1 MDAVKHGRANLG
13 YGEQLVTNLAELL
26 PKLCVVDLR
35 CSGVDDTDVAAA
47 IMTLDSRE
55 GACPVPVRAVADAA
69 YRVCAENPRQLLP
82 EYIDVR
88 DYQADVNRADIA
100 RVRVEPPRVAGGIA
114 QDRCHHIR
122 CQIFLASG
130 GAIGGPGAAA
140 PLCGERERGE
150 SEHCQNGG
158 KGQGR

>member
-1 MDAVKHGRANLG
+1 M
-13 YGEQLVTNLAELL
+13 

-82 EYIDVR
+82 EYVDVR
-88 DYQADVNRADIA
+88 DFQGDVNRADIA
-100 RVRVEPPRVAGGIA
+100 RVRVEPLRVAGLRRIA
-114 QDRCHHIR
+114 ATI
-122 CQIFLASG
+122 SG
-130 GAIGGPGAAA
+130 VRYFSQEVA
-140 PLCGERERGE
+140 PLSIQAPPPLRRA
-150 SEHCQNGG
+150 
-158 KGQGR
+158 RAR